1 MIIEPSGALV
11 FGAATIALA
20 LSFVVLERLVRTRD
34 VPTEITRRVAHV
46 LACLF
51 ALLVHTL
58 VPVWLFVVLSLA
70 FAALMWLS
78 RHFHVFTAIHTVRR
92 RSLGDVYLP
101 LGIGI
106 AALLGQAD
114 TAVFA
119 AAVLILG
126 LADVAAGL
134 VGDYLRSSRK
144 TWWGSGA
151 FLAVSVVVLALCG
164 FPVVAIAAVALLAT
178 VTERYSPLGTD
189 NVSIPFVV
197 AALLGVSAT

>member
-1 MIIEPSGALV
+1 MIVDSSGALI
-11 FGAATIALA
+11 FGAATVALA
-20 LSFVVLERLVRTRD
+20 ASFVVLERLVRTKN
-34 VPTEITRRVAHV
+34 VPTEITRRIAHV

-51 ALLVHTL
+51 ALLVHAVL
-58 VPVWLFVVLSLA
+58 PLWLFIVCSIV

-78 RHFHVFTAIHTVRR
+78 RHFHVFTSIHKVRR

-106 AALLGQAD
+106 AALLALNDG
-114 TAVFA
+114 AVFV

-151 FLAVSVVVLALCG
+151 FLAVSIAVLALCG
-164 FPVVAIAAVALLAT
+164 FGPLAVLVVAVLAT
-178 VTERYSPLGTD
+178 ATERYSPLGTD
-189 NVSIPFVV
+189 NVSIPLVV
-197 AALLGVSAT
+197 AGLLALL

>member
-1 MIIEPSGALV
+1 MIVDPSPALIFV
-11 FGAATIALA
+11 AATIALA
-20 LSFVVLERLVRTRD
+20 LSFVALERLVRTRG
-34 VPTEITRRVAHV
+34 VATEITRRVAHV

-58 VPVWLFVVLSLA
+58 VPVWLFVVFSIV

-78 RHFHVFTAIHTVRR
+78 RHFHVFTAIHKVRR

-101 LGIGI
+101 LGIGV

-114 TAVFA
+114 TAVFV

-151 FLAVSVVVLALCG
+151 FLAVSVIVLALCG
-164 FPVVAIAAVALLAT
+164 FPVAPVVAVALLAT

-197 AALLGVSAT
+197 AGLLALL

>member
-1 MIIEPSGALV
+1 MSGLSGALI
-11 FGAATIALA
+11 FGAATVGLA
-20 LSFVVLERLVRTRD
+20 ASFVVLERLVRTRN

-51 ALLVHTL
+51 ALLVHAVL
-58 VPVWLFVVLSLA
+58 PFWLFIVCSVV

-78 RHFHVFTAIHTVRR
+78 RHFHVFTSIHKVRR

-101 LGIGI
+101 LGIGV
-106 AALLGQAD
+106 AALLGGSDA
-114 TAVFA
+114 AVFV

-151 FLAVSVVVLALCG
+151 FLGVSVIVLALCG
-164 FPVVAIAAVALLAT
+164 FGLVPVIVVALLAT
-178 VTERYSPLGTD
+178 ATERYSPLGTD
-189 NVSIPFVV
+189 NISIPLVA
-197 AALLGVSAT
+197 AALLAVL

>member
-1 MIIEPSGALV
+1 MSGLSGALV
-11 FGAATIALA
+11 FGAATVGLA
-20 LSFVVLERLVRTRD
+20 ASFVVLERLVRTRN

-51 ALLVHTL
+51 ALLVHAVL
-58 VPVWLFVVLSLA
+58 PFWLFIVCSVV

-78 RHFHVFTAIHTVRR
+78 RHFHVFTSIHKVRR

-101 LGIGI
+101 LGIGV
-106 AALLGQAD
+106 AALLGGSDA
-114 TAVFA
+114 AVFV

-151 FLAVSVVVLALCG
+151 FLGVSVIVLALCG
-164 FPVVAIAAVALLAT
+164 FGLVSVIVVALLAT
-178 VTERYSPLGTD
+178 ATERYSPLGTD
-189 NVSIPFVV
+189 NISIPLVV
-197 AALLGVSAT
+197 AALLAVL

>member
-1 MIIEPSGALV
+1 MSGLSGALI
-11 FGAATIALA
+11 FGAATVGLA
-20 LSFVVLERLVRTRD
+20 ASFVVLERLVRTRN

-51 ALLVHTL
+51 ALLVHAVL
-58 VPVWLFVVLSLA
+58 PFWLFIVCSVV

-78 RHFHVFTAIHTVRR
+78 RHFHVFTSIHKVRR

-101 LGIGI
+101 LGIGV
-106 AALLGQAD
+106 AALLGGSDA
-114 TAVFA
+114 AVFV

-144 TWWGSGA
+144 TWWGPGLFSG
-151 FLAVSVVVLALCG
+151 
-164 FPVVAIAAVALLAT
+164 
-178 VTERYSPLGTD
+178 
-189 NVSIPFVV
+189 
-197 AALLGVSAT
+197 

>member
-1 MIIEPSGALV
+1 MSGLSGALV
-11 FGAATIALA
+11 FGAATVGLA
-20 LSFVVLERLVRTRD
+20 ASFVVLERLVRTRN

-51 ALLVHTL
+51 ALLVHAVL
-58 VPVWLFVVLSLA
+58 PFWLFIVCSVV

-78 RHFHVFTAIHTVRR
+78 RHFHVFTAIHKVRR

-101 LGIGI
+101 LGIGV
-106 AALLGQAD
+106 AALLGGSDA
-114 TAVFA
+114 AVFV

-151 FLAVSVVVLALCG
+151 FLGVSVIVLALCG
-164 FPVVAIAAVALLAT
+164 FGLVPVIVVALLAT
-178 VTERYSPLGTD
+178 ATERYSPLGTD
-189 NVSIPFVV
+189 NISIPLV
-197 AALLGVSAT
+197 AAAFLAVL

>member
-1 MIIEPSGALV
+1 MSGLSGALV
-11 FGAATIALA
+11 FGAATVGLA
-20 LSFVVLERLVRTRD
+20 ASFVVLERLVRTRN
-34 VPTEITRRVAHV
+34 VPTEITRRVAHI

-51 ALLVHTL
+51 ALLVHAVL
-58 VPVWLFVVLSLA
+58 PFWLFIVCSVV

-78 RHFHVFTAIHTVRR
+78 RHFHVFTAIHKVRR

-101 LGIGI
+101 LGIGV
-106 AALLGQAD
+106 AALLGGSDA
-114 TAVFA
+114 AVFV

-151 FLAVSVVVLALCG
+151 FLGVSVIVLALCG
-164 FPVVAIAAVALLAT
+164 FGLVPVIVVALLAT
-178 VTERYSPLGTD
+178 ATERYSPLGTD
-189 NVSIPFVV
+189 NISIPLVA
-197 AALLGVSAT
+197 AALLAVL

>member
-1 MIIEPSGALV
+1 MSGLSGALV
-11 FGAATIALA
+11 FGAATVGLA
-20 LSFVVLERLVRTRD
+20 ASFVVLERLVRTRN

-51 ALLVHTL
+51 ALLVHAVL
-58 VPVWLFVVLSLA
+58 PFWLFIVCSVV

-78 RHFHVFTAIHTVRR
+78 RHFHVFTSIHKVRR

-101 LGIGI
+101 LGIGV
-106 AALLGQAD
+106 AALLGGSDA
-114 TAVFA
+114 AVFVA
-119 AAVLILG
+119 SVLILG

-151 FLAVSVVVLALCG
+151 FLGVSVIVLALCG
-164 FPVVAIAAVALLAT
+164 FGLVPVIVVALLAT
-178 VTERYSPLGTD
+178 ATERYSPLGTD
-189 NVSIPFVV
+189 NISIPLVA
-197 AALLGVSAT
+197 AALLAVL

>member
-1 MIIEPSGALV
+1 VTVDLPDALV
-11 FGAATIALA
+11 FAGATLA
-20 LSFVVLERLVRTRD
+20 LLVAFVTLERLVRTQE

-51 ALLVHTL
+51 ALLVHTVL
-58 VPVWLFVVLSLA
+58 PVWLFVVFSLV

-78 RHFHVFTAIHTVRR
+78 RHFHVFTSIHKVRR

-106 AALLGQAD
+106 AAVLGQAD
-114 TAVFA
+114 AVVFV

-134 VGDYLRSSRK
+134 VGDYLRSNRK
-144 TWWGSGA
+144 TWWGSA
-151 FLAVSVVVLALCG
+151 VFLAVSVAVLALGG
-164 FPVVAIAAVALLAT
+164 FDPLAILVVALAAT

-189 NVSIPFVV
+189 NVSIPLVV
-197 AALLGVSAT
+197 AGLLIAL

>member
-1 MIIEPSGALV
+1 MTGLSAALI
-11 FGAATIALA
+11 FGAATVGLA
-20 LSFVVLERLVRTRD
+20 ASFVVLERLVRTRN

-51 ALLVHTL
+51 ALLVHAVL
-58 VPVWLFVVLSLA
+58 PFWLFIVCSVV

-78 RHFHVFTAIHTVRR
+78 RHFHVFTSIHKVRR

-101 LGIGI
+101 LGIGV
-106 AALLGQAD
+106 AALLGRSDA
-114 TAVFA
+114 AVFV

-151 FLAVSVVVLALCG
+151 FLGVSVIVLALCG
-164 FPVVAIAAVALLAT
+164 FGLVPVIVVALLAT
-178 VTERYSPLGTD
+178 ATERYSPLGTD
-189 NVSIPFVV
+189 NISIPLVV
-197 AALLGVSAT
+197 AALLAVL

>member
-1 MIIEPSGALV
+1 MSGLSGALV
-11 FGAATIALA
+11 FGAATVGLA
-20 LSFVVLERLVRTRD
+20 ASFVVLERLVRTRN
-34 VPTEITRRVAHV
+34 VPTEITRRVAHI

-51 ALLVHTL
+51 ALLVHAVL
-58 VPVWLFVVLSLA
+58 PFWLFIVCSVV

-78 RHFHVFTAIHTVRR
+78 RHFHVFTAIHKVRR

-101 LGIGI
+101 LGIGV
-106 AALLGQAD
+106 AALLGGSDA
-114 TAVFA
+114 AVFV

-151 FLAVSVVVLALCG
+151 FLGVSVIVLALCG
-164 FPVVAIAAVALLAT
+164 FGLVPVIVVALLAT
-178 VTERYSPLGTD
+178 ATERYSPLGTD
-189 NVSIPFVV
+189 NISIPLV
-197 AALLGVSAT
+197 AAAFLAVL

>member
-1 MIIEPSGALV
+1 VSGLSGALV
-11 FGAATIALA
+11 FGAATVGLA
-20 LSFVVLERLVRTRD
+20 ASFVVLERLVRTRN

-51 ALLVHTL
+51 ALLVHAVL
-58 VPVWLFVVLSLA
+58 PFWLFIVCSVV

-78 RHFHVFTAIHTVRR
+78 RHFHVFTSIHKVRR

-101 LGIGI
+101 LGIGV
-106 AALLGQAD
+106 AALLGGSDA
-114 TAVFA
+114 AVFV

-151 FLAVSVVVLALCG
+151 FLGVSVIVLALCG
-164 FPVVAIAAVALLAT
+164 FGLVPVIVVALLAT
-178 VTERYSPLGTD
+178 ATERYSPLGTD
-189 NVSIPFVV
+189 NISIPLVA
-197 AALLGVSAT
+197 AALLAVL

>member
-1 MIIEPSGALV
+1 MSGLSGALV
-11 FGAATIALA
+11 FGAATVGLA
-20 LSFVVLERLVRTRD
+20 ASFVVLERLVRTRN

-51 ALLVHTL
+51 ALLVHVVL
-58 VPVWLFVVLSLA
+58 PFWLFIVCSVV

-78 RHFHVFTAIHTVRR
+78 RHFHVFTSIHKVRR

-101 LGIGI
+101 LGIGV
-106 AALLGQAD
+106 AALLGGSDA
-114 TAVFA
+114 AVFV

-151 FLAVSVVVLALCG
+151 FLGVSVIVLALCG
-164 FPVVAIAAVALLAT
+164 FGLVSVIVVALLAT
-178 VTERYSPLGTD
+178 ATERYSPLGID
-189 NVSIPFVV
+189 NISIPLVV
-197 AALLGVSAT
+197 AALLAVL

>member
-1 MIIEPSGALV
+1 MILDPSGALV
-11 FGAATIALA
+11 FAVATIALV

-51 ALLVHTL
+51 ALLVHAV
-58 VPVWLFVVLSLA
+58 VPVWLFVVFSLV

-78 RHFHVFTAIHTVRR
+78 RHFHVFTAIHKVRR

-106 AALLGQAD
+106 AALLGEAD
-114 TAVFA
+114 TAVFV

-134 VGDYLRSSRK
+134 VGDYLRSNRK

-151 FLAVSVVVLALCG
+151 FLAVSVIVLALSG
-164 FPVVAIAAVALLAT
+164 FPVVAIGAVALLAT
-178 VTERYSPLGTD
+178 ATERYSPLGTD
-189 NVSIPFVV
+189 NVSIPLVV
-197 AALLGVSAT
+197 AGLLVIL

>member
-1 MIIEPSGALV
+1 MSGLSGALV
-11 FGAATIALA
+11 FGAATVGLA
-20 LSFVVLERLVRTRD
+20 ASFVVLERLVRTRN

-51 ALLVHTL
+51 ALLVHAVL
-58 VPVWLFVVLSLA
+58 PFWLFIVCSVV

-78 RHFHVFTAIHTVRR
+78 RHFHVFTSIHKVRR

-101 LGIGI
+101 LGIGV
-106 AALLGQAD
+106 AALLGGSDA
-114 TAVFA
+114 AVFV

-151 FLAVSVVVLALCG
+151 FLGVSVFVLALCG
-164 FPVVAIAAVALLAT
+164 FGLVPVIVVALLAT
-178 VTERYSPLGTD
+178 ATERYSPLGTD
-189 NVSIPFVV
+189 NISIPLVA
-197 AALLGVSAT
+197 AALLAVL

>member
-1 MIIEPSGALV
+1 VSGLSGALV
-11 FGAATIALA
+11 FGAATVGLA
-20 LSFVVLERLVRTRD
+20 ASFVVLERLVRTRN

-51 ALLVHTL
+51 ALLVHAVL
-58 VPVWLFVVLSLA
+58 PFWLFIVCSVV

-78 RHFHVFTAIHTVRR
+78 RHFHVFTAIHKVRR

-101 LGIGI
+101 LGIGV
-106 AALLGQAD
+106 AALLGGSDA
-114 TAVFA
+114 AVFV

-151 FLAVSVVVLALCG
+151 FLGVSVIVLALCG
-164 FPVVAIAAVALLAT
+164 FGLVPVIVVALLAT
-178 VTERYSPLGTD
+178 ATERYSPLGTD
-189 NVSIPFVV
+189 NISIPLVA
-197 AALLGVSAT
+197 AALLAVL

>member
-1 MIIEPSGALV
+1 MSGLSGALV
-11 FGAATIALA
+11 FGAATVGLA
-20 LSFVVLERLVRTRD
+20 ASFVVLERLVRTRN
-34 VPTEITRRVAHV
+34 VPTEITRRVAHI

-51 ALLVHTL
+51 ALLVHAVL
-58 VPVWLFVVLSLA
+58 PFWLFIVCSVV

-78 RHFHVFTAIHTVRR
+78 RHFHVFTSIHKVRR

-101 LGIGI
+101 LGIGV
-106 AALLGQAD
+106 AALLGGSDA
-114 TAVFA
+114 AVFV

-151 FLAVSVVVLALCG
+151 FLGVSVIVLALCG
-164 FPVVAIAAVALLAT
+164 FGLVPVIVVALLAT
-178 VTERYSPLGTD
+178 ATERYSPLGTD
-189 NVSIPFVV
+189 NISIPLVA
-197 AALLGVSAT
+197 AALLAVL

>member
-1 MIIEPSGALV
+1 VSGLSGALI
-11 FGAATIALA
+11 FGAATVGLA
-20 LSFVVLERLVRTRD
+20 ASFVVLERLVRTRN

-51 ALLVHTL
+51 ALLVHAVL
-58 VPVWLFVVLSLA
+58 PFWLFIVCSVV

-78 RHFHVFTAIHTVRR
+78 RHFHVFTSIHKVRR

-101 LGIGI
+101 LGIGV
-106 AALLGQAD
+106 AALLGGSDA
-114 TAVFA
+114 AVFV

-151 FLAVSVVVLALCG
+151 FLGVSVIVLALCG
-164 FPVVAIAAVALLAT
+164 FGLVPVIVVALLAT
-178 VTERYSPLGTD
+178 ATERYSPLGTD
-189 NVSIPFVV
+189 NISIPLIV
-197 AALLGVSAT
+197 AALLVVL

>member
-1 MIIEPSGALV
+1 MSGLSGALV
-11 FGAATIALA
+11 FGAATVGLA
-20 LSFVVLERLVRTRD
+20 ASFVVLERLVRTRN

-51 ALLVHTL
+51 ALLVHAVL
-58 VPVWLFVVLSLA
+58 PFWLFIVCSVV

-78 RHFHVFTAIHTVRR
+78 RHFHVFTAIHKVRR

-101 LGIGI
+101 LGIGV
-106 AALLGQAD
+106 AALLGGSDA
-114 TAVFA
+114 AVFV

-151 FLAVSVVVLALCG
+151 FLGVSVIVLALCG
-164 FPVVAIAAVALLAT
+164 FGLVPVIVVALLAT
-178 VTERYSPLGTD
+178 ATERYSPLGTD
-189 NVSIPFVV
+189 NISIPLVA
-197 AALLGVSAT
+197 AALLAVL

>member
-1 MIIEPSGALV
+1 MSGLSGALV
-11 FGAATIALA
+11 FGAATVGLA
-20 LSFVVLERLVRTRD
+20 ASFVVLERLVRTRN

-51 ALLVHTL
+51 ALLVHAVL
-58 VPVWLFVVLSLA
+58 PFWLFIVCSVV

-78 RHFHVFTAIHTVRR
+78 RHFHVFTSIHKVRR

-101 LGIGI
+101 LGIGV
-106 AALLGQAD
+106 AALLGGSDA
-114 TAVFA
+114 AVFV

-151 FLAVSVVVLALCG
+151 FLGVSVIVLALCG
-164 FPVVAIAAVALLAT
+164 FGLVSVIVVALLAT
-178 VTERYSPLGTD
+178 ATERYSPLGTD
-189 NVSIPFVV
+189 NISIPLVA
-197 AALLGVSAT
+197 AALLAVL